1 MKCIAKQVL
10 FIVLTLDFY
19 AFGSFIALVPTTIRD
34 QSTVRVGLANVGSGS
49 FERFYVTLER
59 SVKSDNRK
67 DLKSSV
73 SVAPNEVKSAPFKI
87 EKFDKGTFK
96 ISLQQLEGKRVSRT
110 TNLQIIKRSAVIQ
123 IQTDKPIYKPGDT
136 IKFRILVLNQELKPV
151 TKLKSVNVKLTDSKR
166 NLIREWTYGKLDN
179 GVFQSQLELAN
190 FVPLGMWNLKV
201 TAKDGEVKQKS
212 LNVSEYVLPKHNI
225 TIKSPKI
232 VTYKDQHLELIVD
245 AMYTFGK
252 PIKGKLTLTTK
263 HLVINT
269 NIDGRSKT
277 GVELDKVLRGRPT
290 SDVTWL
296 DVDALLQEAGS
307 DHQFRSSER
316 IPIYKSHHKIT
327 LRKSSDYLL
336 SDVPY
341 KCWLILTDPFGKPL
355 ENPGVLKIKATR
367 VIRFWVDKKY
377 EMKKTPD
384 RYGVVDLEFETSS
397 STEGLEV
404 EVSYNGE
411 ITKFLVEAHSDDQRS
426 FFQTTSLTE
435 RPKLGQ
441 PAQILVVSSFKMS
454 FLAYYVIARG
464 EIASS
469 GVVEVKASRSATF
482 TVTPNA
488 VMTSSSVA
496 IFTINN
502 GDLMQSI
509 VHLKVNDLNNFVN
522 ATLSKNVTEPREK
535 LTLNVQSKPGS
546 MIGLLAVD
554 ESVLLMEKGND
565 ITKRSLSEDLQPSKD
580 SDELEDLG
588 FTVVTDACVK
598 VNLISSRFGV
608 LDVEIGPDFHR
619 KEFPE
624 SWLWTDMAAV
634 NTSGQLEFSA
644 IVPDTITGWS
654 ISAIAVSQEH
664 GLGLL
669 DHPVSLA
676 TLKSF
681 FITVNL
687 AYSILKT
694 EIAVVEVFLYNYLK
708 MSVEAT
714 VELAV
719 DTIDFTV
726 VDERN
731 QTVEDR
737 TKKVSVGT
745 DSVKKLTFLLKPNRS
760 GNLPLTVSAK
770 SASERDSV
778 QKILRVRSGGI
789 QYYRNEARFIE
800 VDGST
805 QNFND
810 IQLVIPRPATPGT
823 ENITFSVEGILL
835 GAALTNLNKLIRL
848 PTGCGEQTML
858 NLVPSVLALEYMTG
872 TGTLPDASKS
882 QALDLLQKGY
892 QNMLKYKLR
901 DGSFSVFGQSD
912 GRGSVFL
919 TAFVAKTFR
928 LAGKHITVD
937 SGVVKTAYDWLA
949 KQQETSGRFAELGKI
964 WHQGIQGGLTGG
976 VPLTAYTLVAFLE
989 QKNLV
994 QQYKPVVDKGVAFL
1008 ASKINELKKP
1018 YELALVS
1025 YALQL
1030 ANHPQKG
1037 LALDKLL
1044 LEGHR
1049 SDTNSSTR
1057 WWDDG
1062 TTSIETT
1069 AYALLT
1075 FMNRAMYVDAKPI
1088 MKWLVSQR
1096 YDKGGYGNTQNT
1108 FVGLQ
1113 ALADYSRKLS
1123 PSQNNYEIVIS
1134 SSSGHRQ
1141 TLSVNPQS
1149 SLISQ
1154 RLTLPSSTRKVN
1166 VAITGTGTGVFQVAY
1181 QFNAPPTDAEP
1192 RFEIVKTQQ
1201 ETDTAVNLNICARY
1215 KPRKQDEVT
1224 NMVLMEVL
1232 FPSGYVV
1239 ADETLNRLK
1248 SNKLVRKIE
1257 TKRDE
1262 TRLVLYFDSLPTEKA
1277 NCVDVSGLRKA
1288 IVLGRIAGLI
1298 KVYDYYEPA
1307 REAMQYF
1314 LAKEMEAGREF

>member
-1 MKCIAKQVL
+1 M
-10 FIVLTLDFY
+10 
-19 AFGSFIALVPTTIRD
+19 
-34 QSTVRVGLANVGSGS
+34 
-49 FERFYVTLER
+49 
-59 SVKSDNRK
+59 
-67 DLKSSV
+67 
-73 SVAPNEVKSAPFKI
+73 
-87 EKFDKGTFK
+87 
-96 ISLQQLEGKRVSRT
+96 
-110 TNLQIIKRSAVIQ
+110 
-123 IQTDKPIYKPGDT
+123 
-136 IKFRILVLNQELKPV
+136 
-151 TKLKSVNVKLTDSKR
+151 
-166 NLIREWTYGKLDN
+166 
-179 GVFQSQLELAN
+179 
-190 FVPLGMWNLKV
+190 
-201 TAKDGEVKQKS
+201 
-212 LNVSEYVLPKHNI
+212 
-225 TIKSPKI
+225 
-232 VTYKDQHLELIVD
+232 
-245 AMYTFGK
+245 
-252 PIKGKLTLTTK
+252 
-263 HLVINT
+263 
-269 NIDGRSKT
+269 
-277 GVELDKVLRGRPT
+277 
-290 SDVTWL
+290 
-296 DVDALLQEAGS
+296 
-307 DHQFRSSER
+307 
-316 IPIYKSHHKIT
+316 
-327 LRKSSDYLL
+327 
-336 SDVPY
+336 
-341 KCWLILTDPFGKPL
+341 
-355 ENPGVLKIKATR
+355 
-367 VIRFWVDKKY
+367 
-377 EMKKTPD
+377 
-384 RYGVVDLEFETSS
+384 
-397 STEGLEV
+397 
-404 EVSYNGE
+404 
-411 ITKFLVEAHSDDQRS
+411 
-426 FFQTTSLTE
+426 
-435 RPKLGQ
+435 
-441 PAQILVVSSFKMS
+441 
-454 FLAYYVIARG
+454 
-464 EIASS
+464 
-469 GVVEVKASRSATF
+469 
-482 TVTPNA
+482 
-488 VMTSSSVA
+488 
-496 IFTINN
+496 
-502 GDLMQSI
+502 
-509 VHLKVNDLNNFVN
+509 
-522 ATLSKNVTEPREK
+522 
-535 LTLNVQSKPGS
+535 
-546 MIGLLAVD
+546 
-554 ESVLLMEKGND
+554 
-565 ITKRSLSEDLQPSKD
+565 
-580 SDELEDLG
+580 
-588 FTVVTDACVK
+588 
-598 VNLISSRFGV
+598 
-608 LDVEIGPDFHR
+608 
-619 KEFPE
+619 
-624 SWLWTDMAAV
+624 
-634 NTSGQLEFSA
+634 
-644 IVPDTITGWS
+644 
-654 ISAIAVSQEH
+654 
-664 GLGLL
+664 

-676 TLKSF
+676 TFKSF
-681 FITVNL
+681 FVTVNL

-708 MSVEAT
+708 KSVEAT

-760 GNLPLTVSAK
+760 GNLPLTISAK

-805 QNFND
+805 QSFND

-823 ENITFSVEGILL
+823 ENITFSAEGILL
-835 GAALTNLNKLIRL
+835 GAALTNLDKLIRL

-1018 YELALVS
+1018 YGLALVS

-1062 TTSIETT
+1062 ATSIETT

-1215 KPRKQDEVT
+1215 KPKKQDEVT

-1248 SNKLVRKIE
+1248 SNKLVRV
-1257 TKRDE
+1257 R
-1262 TRLVLYFDSLPTEKA
+1262 
-1277 NCVDVSGLRKA
+1277 SG
-1288 IVLGRIAGLI
+1288 
-1298 KVYDYYEPA
+1298 
-1307 REAMQYF
+1307 EA
-1314 LAKEMEAGREF
+1314 